1 MTKVTQAV
9 SLSRVATCRA
19 ECRARRWRKALRL
32 GRRTGRA
39 RHPPPTDS
47 LPRIELLDVKFH
59 SVTLRL
65 VARDAWT
72 RVEFEALVREHHLM
86 PLSVFDVINEWAD
99 EHHGDFLLEGEETIV
114 VHRSILNP

>member
-1 MTKVTQAV
+1 M
-9 SLSRVATCRA
+9 
-19 ECRARRWRKALRL
+19 
-32 GRRTGRA
+32 
-39 RHPPPTDS
+39 
-47 LPRIELLDVKFH
+47 KFH